1 VVDLKYALVVLY
13 QRLLS
18 LLDEI
23 KIGQASME
31 LVVVAWFLLGIL
43 SFGRVDTAVIIGFGV
58 SLEPVDRAA

>member
-1 VVDLKYALVVLY
+1 MVDLKYALVVLY